1 MMVFKNGNRTNLN
14 DWIARFTAADPGY
27 VRLRFAAKIVLTVFL
42 ACLVMLIGL
51 HLGSQTKLTPV
62 MLTGLVALQANVLVG
77 DSTEQ
82 ARKMTTSLF
91 PLPCV
96 FAITV
101 AAVSTIIGYHIADL
115 ILVVIVFITFFLQRF
130 GVRHFALS
138 MVGFLSFYFSLMYM
152 QEVTFSLLLWC
163 YVGIFV
169 ASASAYLVNFIL
181 FTEQPGK
188 LMKRSL
194 SSYHIQANLAL
205 SQMMEFDRESKSNHK
220 KIKRSISILG
230 EYARTVI
237 SLCKDQDPSKVW
249 PGISKKELSRYV
261 FDLTLM
267 IERLYIASE
276 QIQDVEVNTTGNVRN
291 ILFEIAQ
298 LLKELKFLAKEQ
310 NAPIENLKNAVD
322 RLSKELETLESLN
335 LENPTFQKGLHFFRR
350 VEQSTIKL
358 LDEIPFIQQKYMSSE
373 CKTSSYVESKQ
384 DQVTPKKKTMKRMT
398 EKVSLAPSTKKG
410 LQAALASAVAI
421 VMGHLLSPS
430 YPYWIALVVNMVIL
444 GTETTGRT
452 VKKASER
459 LIGTIT
465 GAIVGVIAA
474 PLVNGHPYV
483 TGILLMISVFMA
495 YYLMALS
502 YSIFIFW
509 ITMLLTMAFQLMNV
523 SSFEHVLMLRVLDTV
538 MGVLLGAFTATC
550 IMPHR
555 TVDKMKHLINGY
567 LKDVKE
573 FVDEHTNDLI
583 HDTHILDKA
592 LLLDQKLHLI
602 KIEAKMVEKWQR
614 IMSPTDISKN
624 LYVLSALN
632 DYVKHLTSSRKHKQP
647 VQIHENIVNA
657 LNAMEKNP
665 AGNLDTVYQ
674 LLNLGAHQEAI
685 VWEMSSSGR
694 KIQKEC

>member
-1 MMVFKNGNRTNLN
+1 MMIFKNGNRTNLH

-27 VRLRFAAKIVLTVFL
+27 VRLRFAANIVFTVFL
-42 ACLVMLIGL
+42 ACLVMLIVL
-51 HLGSQTKLTPV
+51 HLGSQTRLTPV

-82 ARKMTTSLF
+82 ARKITTSLF

-96 FAITV
+96 LAITV

-115 ILVVIVFITFFLQRF
+115 MLVVIVFITFFLQRF

-152 QEVTFSLLLWC
+152 QEVSFSLLLWC
-163 YVGIFV
+163 YAGIFV

-188 LMKRSL
+188 RMKRSL
-194 SSYHIQANLAL
+194 SSYHIRANFAL
-205 SQMMEFDRESKSNHK
+205 SQLMEFGRNSKSNHK

-237 SLCKDQDPSKVW
+237 SLCKNWDPSKVW
-249 PGISKKELSRYV
+249 PGISKKELSCYL
-261 FDLTLM
+261 FELTLL

-276 QIQDVEVNTTGNVRN
+276 QHTTGNVRN

-298 LLKELKFLAKEQ
+298 SLKELKFLAKEQ
-310 NAPIENLKNAVD
+310 TAPIENLKNAVD
-322 RLSKELETLESLN
+322 KLSKELKTLESLN
-335 LENPTFQKGLHFFRR
+335 LQNPTSEKGLYFFRS
-350 VEQSTIKL
+350 VEQSTINL
-358 LDEIPFIQQKYMSSE
+358 LDEITFIQQKYMSSE
-373 CKTSSYVESKQ
+373 CNTSSYVESKQ
-384 DQVTPKKKTMKRMT
+384 DQVIPKNKTMERMP
-398 EKVSLAPSTKKG
+398 EKGSLAPSTKKG

-421 VMGHLLSPS
+421 VIGHLLSPS
-430 YPYWIALVVNMVIL
+430 YPYWIALVVNMVLL

-465 GAIVGVIAA
+465 GAIVGVMAA

-509 ITMLLTMAFQLMNV
+509 ITMMLTMAFQLMSV

-538 MGVLLGAFTATC
+538 IGILLGAIAATY
-550 IMPHR
+550 IMPYR
-555 TVDKMKHLINGY
+555 TVDKMKQLINGY
-567 LKDVKE
+567 LKDIKE
-573 FVDEHTNDLI
+573 FADEHTNGLI
-583 HDTHILDKA
+583 HDKHILVYKA

-602 KIEAKMVEKWQR
+602 KIEAKMVEKWQK

-624 LYVLSALN
+624 LHVLSVLN
-632 DYVKHLTSSRKHKQP
+632 DYVKHLTSSRKYKQP
-647 VQIHENIVNA
+647 VQIHGNIVNA
-657 LNAMEKNP
+657 LHAMEKNP
-665 AGNLDTVYQ
+665 EGNLDTVYQ
-674 LLNLGAHQEAI
+674 LLNHDALQVVEEYMRS
-685 VWEMSSSGR
+685 VSL
-694 KIQKEC
+694 

>member
-1 MMVFKNGNRTNLN
+1 MMIGKNGNRTNLH
-14 DWIARFTAADPGY
+14 DWIARFTAADPGF
-27 VRLRFAAKIVLTVFL
+27 VRLRFAANIVFTVFL
-42 ACLVMLIGL
+42 ACLVILIGL
-51 HLGSQTKLTPV
+51 HLGSQTRLTPV

-77 DSTEQ
+77 DSTVQ
-82 ARKMTTSLF
+82 AKKMTTSLF

-96 FAITV
+96 LAVTV
-101 AAVSTIIGYHIADL
+101 AAVSTMIGYHIADL

-138 MVGFLSFYFSLMYM
+138 MVGFLSFYFSLMYL
-152 QEVTFSLLLWC
+152 QEVTFSLLIWC
-163 YVGIFV
+163 YAGIFV

-181 FTEQPGK
+181 FTEQPDK
-188 LMKRSL
+188 RMKRSL
-194 SSYHIQANLAL
+194 SSYHILANFAL
-205 SQMMEFDRESKSNHK
+205 SQLMEFFREAKTNEK
-220 KIKRSISILG
+220 KRNRSISILG

-237 SLCKDQDPSKVW
+237 SQCKDGDPSKIW
-249 PGISKKELSRYV
+249 PGISQKELSSYL

-267 IERLYIASE
+267 IERLYRATERIQE
-276 QIQDVEVNTTGNVRN
+276 IEVQITGNVRN

-298 LLKELKFLAKEQ
+298 SLKELKFLAKEQ

-335 LENPTFQKGLHFFRR
+335 LENPTFEKGLHFFRR
-350 VEQSTIKL
+350 LEQSTIKL
-358 LDEIPFIQQKYMSSE
+358 LDEITVIQQKYMSSE
-373 CKTSSYVESKQ
+373 CNTPSYIESKE
-384 DQVTPKKKTMKRMT
+384 DQVTPKKKTMKIVP

-452 VKKASER
+452 VKKASDR

-523 SSFEHVLMLRVLDTV
+523 TSFEHALMLRVSDTV
-538 MGVLLGAFTATC
+538 IGVLLGAFAATY

-555 TVDKMKHLINGY
+555 TVDKMKHLIDGY
-567 LKDVKE
+567 MKDVRE
-573 FVDEHTNDLI
+573 LVDEHTNGSI
-583 HDTHILDKA
+583 HDPHILVNKA
-592 LLLDQKLHLI
+592 FLLDQKLHLI

-614 IMSPTDISKN
+614 IMSPTDIGKN
-624 LYVLSALN
+624 LHVLTVLN
-632 DYVKHLTSSRKHKQP
+632 DYVKHLTSTRKHKYP
-647 VQIHENIVNA
+647 E
-657 LNAMEKNP
+657 
-665 AGNLDTVYQ
+665 
-674 LLNLGAHQEAI
+674 
-685 VWEMSSSGR
+685 
-694 KIQKEC
+694 